1 MAYAPVHD
9 YFDINSTFSFPV
21 EHGQYP
27 LDQREHVVSPESRS
41 FSPTSNR
48 KQHADMELQ
57 EVSPYWATPG
67 HPMPTAP
74 SHQRGW
80 SGSTIS
86 TAKEPPMTKEEPAAL
101 LSPHNPRRSFR
112 KKASACLP
120 PNGPWYPEVITILI
134 SWATVGAIMGVLA
147 RYNGAALPEWPYYIT
162 LNALIALLATIATA
176 CMSISL
182 QSGLSQL
189 KWIRFKE
196 SKAPLSDMEAFDE
209 ASRGTW
215 GALKL
220 LATARGGILGS
231 LGAVVAVVALA
242 LGPFAQQ
249 VVTYESR
256 SVESQQGASI
266 NRALNYT
273 GALPGKT
280 SSTGFVPILPLKSA
294 VYSGLFAEN
303 GRPAASLAFSCAT
316 GNCTW
321 APYET
326 LGVCHSCVDLSPFIQ
341 MYCGNDTLTSSGA
354 GCGWQVPQG
363 GRLDTSLDVFGMTSH
378 VPAARGDTAHS
389 TIVRLVFMGTEAHD
403 GLAGEKKPWARQC
416 VLSACVQTLASA
428 VTNGVLEERV
438 VDEYVNTTVLDISD
452 SGDDDGTDV
461 NVYVA
466 SPRSNSS
473 TPYVLSIEAML
484 AMRGWF
490 ATVFATGSA
499 IRNAAGFNR
508 TVTANDSGSSSSA
521 VVVNLTVGIAS
532 GETFF
537 DSDVVTAFYWNYYEY
552 ADGLD
557 MLMRDTATSMT
568 VAFRSF
574 QGVEAVRG
582 HATSVESY
590 VCVHWGFAVL
600 PILTV
605 TGAAL
610 FIAAAIYKT
619 KQSRTEPWKSSALA
633 TLLHGLDEDTRA
645 QFEHSR
651 SLKEEKYRAKGI
663 KVKLSEADDNRTL
676 LRV

>member
-1 MAYAPVHD
+1 
-9 YFDINSTFSFPV
+9 
-21 EHGQYP
+21 
-27 LDQREHVVSPESRS
+27 
-41 FSPTSNR
+41 
-48 KQHADMELQ
+48 
-57 EVSPYWATPG
+57 
-67 HPMPTAP
+67 
-74 SHQRGW
+74 
-80 SGSTIS
+80 
-86 TAKEPPMTKEEPAAL
+86 MTKGEPAAL
-101 LSPHNPRRSFR
+101 LPPSRSFM
-112 KKASACLP
+112 KKAYTCLP
-120 PNGPWYPEVITILI
+120 PKGSWFLEIITILI
-134 SWATVGAIMGVLA
+134 SWAAVGAIMGVLA

-176 CMSISL
+176 CMGVSL

-220 LATARGGILGS
+220 LATTRGGVLGS
-231 LGAVVAVVALA
+231 FGATVAVVALA

-256 SVESQQGASI
+256 SVESPQGASI

-294 VYSGLFAEN
+294 VYNGLFAEN
-303 GRPAASLAFSCAT
+303 GRPGASLAFSCPT

-321 APYET
+321 DPYET
-326 LGVCHSCVDLSPFIQ
+326 LAVCQSCVDLSPFVQ
-341 MYCGNDTLTSSGA
+341 VFCSNDTTTSGE

-378 VPAARGDTAHS
+378 VPAARGDAAHA
-389 TIVRLVFMGTEAHD
+389 TIVRLVFMGTEAAHD
-403 GLAGEKKPWARQC
+403 GGRAGEKRPWARQC
-416 VLSACVQTLASA
+416 VLSACVQTLASG
-428 VTNGVLEERV
+428 VTNGVLEEKV
-438 VDEYVNTTVLDISD
+438 VDEYVNTTVLDISGD
-452 SGDDDGTDV
+452 GDDDGKDR

-490 ATVFATGSA
+490 ASVFATGSA

-508 TVTANDSGSSSSA
+508 TVIANDSSSSA
-521 VVVNLTVGIAS
+521 VVVNLTVGISS

-582 HATSVESY
+582 RATSVESY
-590 VCVHWGFAVL
+590 VRVHWGFAVL

-610 FIAAAIYKT
+610 FLAAAIYRT
-619 KQSRTEPWKSSALA
+619 KRSRTEPWKSSALA
-633 TLLHGLDEDTRA
+633 TLLHGLDEDARA
-645 QFEHSR
+645 QFEHSS
-651 SLKEEKYRAKGI
+651 SLKEEKYRARGI
-663 KVKLSEADDNRTL
+663 KVQLSQSDDNRTL
-676 LRV
+676 LRG

>member
-9 YFDINSTFSFPV
+9 YFDVHPSFSFPV

-27 LDQREHVVSPESRS
+27 LDQQEHVVSPESRS
-41 FSPTSNR
+41 FSPTSNGR
-48 KQHADMELQ
+48 KRHADTEFQ
-57 EVSPYWATPG
+57 EVSPYWEPPG
-67 HPMPTAP
+67 PPMPTAP

-86 TAKEPPMTKEEPAAL
+86 TEEPPPTKGESVSILPPSL
-101 LSPHNPRRSFR
+101 T
-112 KKASACLP
+112 KKATTCLHP
-120 PNGPWYPEVITILI
+120 TGSWSLEVITILI
-134 SWATVGAIMGVLA
+134 SWAAVGAIMGVLA

-162 LNALIALLATIATA
+162 LNALIALLAAIATA
-176 CMSISL
+176 TMGISL
-182 QSGLSQL
+182 QNGLSQL

-196 SKAPLSDMEAFDE
+196 SKAPLADMEAFDE

-220 LATARGGILGS
+220 LATARGGFLGS
-231 LGAVVAVVALA
+231 FGAVVAVVALA

-256 SVESQQGASI
+256 SVENPHGASI

-294 VYSGLFAEN
+294 VYNGLFAEN
-303 GRPAASLAFSCAT
+303 GRPGAALAFQCET

-321 APYET
+321 EPYET
-326 LGVCHSCVDLSPFIQ
+326 LGVCHSCVDLTPFITV
-341 MYCGNDTLTSSGA
+341 YCANDTNAREGE

-363 GRLDTSLDVFGMTSH
+363 ARLDSSLDVFSMTSH
-378 VPAARGDTAHS
+378 IPAARGTMAHS
-389 TIVRLVFMGTEAHD
+389 TIVKLVFMGTEAHD

-416 VLSACVQTLASA
+416 LLSSCVQTLAST
-428 VTNGVLEERV
+428 VVNGVLEEKV
-438 VDEYVNTTVLDISD
+438 VDEYVNTTVLDIS
-452 SGDDDGTDV
+452 GDDNGGDRDV
-461 NVYVA
+461 YAAN
-466 SPRSNSS
+466 PRSNSS
-473 TPYVLSIEAML
+473 VPYVLGIEAML

-490 ATVFATGSA
+490 ASVFATGSA

-508 TVTANDSGSSSSA
+508 TVTDDDDSSSA

-537 DSDVVTAFYWNYYEY
+537 DSDIVTAFYWNYYEY
-552 ADGLD
+552 PDGLD

-574 QGVEAVRG
+574 MGVEAVRG

-590 VCVHWGFAVL
+590 VRVHWGFAVL

-610 FIAAAIYKT
+610 FLAAAVYRT
-619 KQSRTEPWKSSALA
+619 KRSRTEPWKSSALA

-645 QFEHSR
+645 QFGHVGN
-651 SLKEEKYRAKGI
+651 LKEQKLTARGI
-663 KVKLSEADDNRTL
+663 KVQLSESDDSRTL
-676 LRV
+676 LRG